1 MTLARPNWRL
11 TVFSLVFTLL
21 FISLSIWQVERG
33 QAKAKMLVDN
43 AAVASLPGTEMS
55 LELEVSNGDPIR
67 LYGKFDPQRVLLLD
81 NRVLAGRVGYEVLQV
96 FEDDSGVIVLVNR
109 GFLAGGR
116 TRAEL
121 PEAPIANRAAQSIRG
136 HAYLTELEVPRE
148 NTAGAK
154 SPWVIQAAV
163 PKNLEVLV
171 GSTLFGHV
179 IRIEESSPDALPR
192 YWPVTTMLPERHYGY
207 AVTWFLMA
215 VAVVAL
221 FIFSLKQESLP
232 REQTG
237 ELHD

>member
-1 MTLARPNWRL
+1 MTLTRPNWRL
-11 TVFSLVFTLL
+11 TAFSLVFTLL

-33 QAKAKMLVDN
+33 QAKTKMLEDN

-55 LELEVSNGDPIR
+55 LELDARLGDPVR
-67 LYGKFDPQRVLLLD
+67 LYGKFDPLRVLFLD

-96 FEDDSGVIVLVNR
+96 FEDDSGAIVLVNR
-109 GFLAGGR
+109 GFVAGGR

-121 PEAPIANRAAQSIRG
+121 PKTPVANRASQNIRG
-136 HAYLTELEVPRE
+136 HAYLTELEVPLE
-148 NTAGAK
+148 NTARTE
-154 SPWVIQAAV
+154 SPWVIQVAV
-163 PKNLEVLV
+163 PKNLERLV
-171 GSTLFGHV
+171 GSTLFGYV
-179 IRIEESSPDALPR
+179 IRLEESSPDALPR

-232 REQTG
+232 RKHPG